1 MRKIISFL
9 LIIYSVYVVY
19 QKPVIITPKTTYQT
33 IEGFGAS
40 DCWTGNYVG
49 QWKTT
54 GKDNA
59 AKFLFSQ
66 DLKSNGNP
74 NGIGLS
80 LWRINLGAGTAEQ
93 GDASTIEDVS
103 RRAECFMNP
112 DGSYNWNKQAG
123 QQYFWKKAQE
133 YGCENFIMFSNS
145 PLVYYT
151 RNGLG
156 TSPGDWRT
164 NLKKDHFSD
173 YADYLATVA
182 KYFTDRDDLNITHI
196 SPLNEPQYRWTGGGQ
211 EGTPW
216 RNSEIKDFVIELD
229 NAIRDKEIDTK
240 ILITEAGSWE
250 YTLSGN
256 GLAENQIYQFWDE
269 ESSNYIGDLE
279 NLDNIIGGH
288 SYWND
293 TNNSTLTSVR
303 QNVNTCAEKYGLKV
317 FQTEW
322 SMLSG
327 PPIDNFPNSFDD
339 ASYMDIALHMA
350 KVIHSDMA

>member
-1 MRKIISFL
+1 MFF
-9 LIIYSVYVVY
+9 YSTSIFA
-19 QKPVIITPKTTYQT
+19 QKSIIITPRTTYQT

-93 GDASTIEDVS
+93 GDASTIEDFS

-112 DGSYNWNKQAG
+112 DGTYNWNKQLG

-133 YGCENFIMFSNS
+133 YGCENFVMFSNS
-145 PLVYYT
+145 PLVYFT

-156 TSPGDWRT
+156 TSPGDWKT
-164 NLKKDHFSD
+164 NLKKEHFSD
-173 YADYLATVA
+173 FADYLATVA
-182 KYFTDRDDLNITHI
+182 KYFIDKDGLNVTHI
-196 SPLNEPQYRWTGGGQ
+196 SPLNEPQYQWTGGGQ

-216 RNSEIKDFVIELD
+216 RNSEIRDFVIELD
-229 NAIRDKEIDTK
+229 KAISEKEIDTK
-240 ILITEAGSWE
+240 ILITEAGSWCN
-250 YTLSGN
+250 TLG
-256 GLAENQIYQFWDE
+256 GIGHADNQIYNLWDQK
-269 ESSNYIGDLE
+269 SANFIGDLK
-279 NLDNIIGGH
+279 NLDSVIGGH
-288 SYWND
+288 S
-293 TNNSTLTSVR
+293 
-303 QNVNTCAEKYGLKV
+303 
-317 FQTEW
+317 
-322 SMLSG
+322 
-327 PPIDNFPNSFDD
+327 
-339 ASYMDIALHMA
+339 
-350 KVIHSDMA
+350 

>member
-9 LIIYSVYVVY
+9 LIIYSVYVVS

-112 DGSYNWNKQAG
+112 DG
-123 QQYFWKKAQE
+123 
-133 YGCENFIMFSNS
+133 
-145 PLVYYT
+145 
-151 RNGLG
+151 R
-156 TSPGDWRT
+156 
-164 NLKKDHFSD
+164 
-173 YADYLATVA
+173 
-182 KYFTDRDDLNITHI
+182 
-196 SPLNEPQYRWTGGGQ
+196 
-211 EGTPW
+211 
-216 RNSEIKDFVIELD
+216 SEERRVG
-229 NAIRDKEIDTK
+229 KE
-240 ILITEAGSWE
+240 
-250 YTLSGN
+250 
-256 GLAENQIYQFWDE
+256 
-269 ESSNYIGDLE
+269 
-279 NLDNIIGGH
+279 
-288 SYWND
+288 
-293 TNNSTLTSVR
+293 
-303 QNVNTCAEKYGLKV
+303 C
-317 FQTEW
+317 
-322 SMLSG
+322 
-327 PPIDNFPNSFDD
+327 
-339 ASYMDIALHMA
+339 
-350 KVIHSDMA
+350 